1 MLTFD
6 VFEKFLISG
15 SIEQDFPELLSS
27 CFRKLQRQYEN
38 IMEILMELL
47 GSVKNFNESEGVF
60 KHQTSITDIRR
71 NCLHVK
77 TSLTMVP
84 TKANTSR
91 SQKIRKKSGMVR
103 CELNSIE
110 SIQEKIEKL
119 KKCHMKATKS
129 NEFIKNE
136 LPDIKYFKS
145 RGK

>member
-6 VFEKFLISG
+6 VFEKFLLSG
-15 SIEQDFPELLSS
+15 DIHQDFPELLSS
-27 CFRKLQRQYEN
+27 CFRKLQRQFEN
-38 IMEILMELL
+38 ILEILVELL
-47 GSVKNFNESEGVF
+47 ASVKNFNEHDSVF
-60 KHQTSITDIRR
+60 KHQTSIADIRR

-77 TSLTMVP
+77 ASLTMIP
-84 TKANTSR
+84 LKSSPSK
-91 SQKIRKKSGMVR
+91 SQRMRKKSGMAR
-103 CELNSIE
+103 CEINSIE

-136 LPDIKYFKS
+136 FPDIKYFKS